1 MESLEQRLRK
11 VDKRKLK
18 NKSGK
23 TLEDVMKEQGMYLRN
38 LIQKYLDD
46 YLQFDPVKYA
56 FGKGRRTGN
65 LEKSLV
71 VDDIV
76 TVKSNGNRLEIY
88 VHFNENSYHSSG
100 FGVWNSI
107 DGQDVNVAELLNY
120 GYRVEKEVWFKN
132 IENFGW
138 RKPAYFLE
146 DAIEEFNATNTLGIK
161 ITNKDITRT

>member
-46 YLQFDPVKYA
+46 YLQFDPVVYA
-56 FGKGRRTGN
+56 FGRGRRTGD
-65 LEKSLV
+65 LQTSIV

-100 FGVWNSI
+100 FGVWSGTDSRN
-107 DGQDVNVAELLNY
+107 VNVAELLNY
-120 GYRVEKEVWFKN
+120 GYRVEKNVWFKN

-138 RKPAYFLE
+138 RIPAHFLE
-146 DAIEEFNATNTLGIK
+146 DAIDEFNATNTLGIK

>member
-18 NKSGK
+18 NKEGK
-23 TLEDVMKEQGMYLRN
+23 TLEDCMKEQGIYLRN

-46 YLQFDPVKYA
+46 YLMFDPVKYA
-56 FGKGRRTGN
+56 FGKGRRTGD
-65 LEKSLV
+65 LQKSIV

-132 IENFGW
+132 IEDFGW

-146 DAIEEFNATNTLGIK
+146 QAIAEFNATNTLGIK
-161 ITNKDITRT
+161 ITEKDITRT

>member
-1 MESLEQRLRK
+1 
-11 VDKRKLK
+11 
-18 NKSGK
+18 
-23 TLEDVMKEQGMYLRN
+23 MKEQGMYLRN

-46 YLQFDPVKYA
+46 YLQFDPVVYA
-56 FGKGRRTGN
+56 FGRGRRTGD
-65 LEKSLV
+65 LQKSIV

-88 VHFNENSYHSSG
+88 VYFNENSDHSSC

-132 IENFGW
+132 IEDFGW
-138 RKPAYFLE
+138 RKPAHFLE
-146 DAIEEFNATNTLGIK
+146 QAIAEFNATNTLGIK
-161 ITNKDITRT
+161 IAEKDITRT

>member
-11 VDKRKLK
+11 IDKRKLR
-18 NKSGK
+18 NKDGK
-23 TLEDVMKEQGMYLRN
+23 TLEECMKEQGIYLRN

-46 YLQFDPVKYA
+46 YLMFYPVKYA

-65 LEKSLV
+65 LGKSLV

-76 TVKSNGNRLEIY
+76 TVKANGNRLEIY
-88 VHFNENSYHSSG
+88 VHFNEKSYHSSG
-100 FGVWNSI
+100 FGVWNRT

-132 IENFGW
+132 IEDFGW
-138 RKPAYFLE
+138 RKPAHFLE
-146 DAIEEFNATNTLGIK
+146 QAIAEFNATNTLGIK
-161 ITNKDITRT
+161 ITEKDITRT

>member
-11 VDKRKLK
+11 IDKRKLK
-18 NKSGK
+18 NKEGK
-23 TLEDVMKEQGMYLRN
+23 TLEDCMKEQGTYLRN

-46 YLQFDPVKYA
+46 YLIFDPVKYA
-56 FGKGRRTGN
+56 FGKGRRTVN

-76 TVKSNGNRLEIY
+76 TVKANGNRLEIY

-100 FGVWNSI
+100 FGVWNRI

-132 IENFGW
+132 IEDFGW
-138 RKPAYFLE
+138 RKPAHFLE
-146 DAIEEFNATNTLGIK
+146 QAIAEFNATNTLGIK
-161 ITNKDITRT
+161 ITEKDITRT